1 MSGVARR
8 VEAAGGIVEAA
19 RFVLF
24 RPEGPD
30 HLVAA
35 QGLLENLVQLG
46 RVVLRAARD
55 ALFTD
60 RDVRAFL
67 SNRLISR
74 ATKKKLVRAGFESQ
88 VDPRVLDLL
97 FLMVDRGR
105 TMLIGEVAEEFERL
119 CRLARGVRK
128 VKVSSAFPLDAEE
141 RERIT
146 RSLEKRLSAR
156 VELETDV
163 RPSLIGGLVAESD
176 GQEIEFSIEGQLKAL
191 SSRLEGR

>member
-1 MSGVARR
+1 MDAMETDV
-8 VEAAGGIVEAA
+8 
-19 RFVLF
+19 
-24 RPEGPD
+24 
-30 HLVAA
+30 
-35 QGLLENLVQLG
+35 
-46 RVVLRAARD
+46 RAARD